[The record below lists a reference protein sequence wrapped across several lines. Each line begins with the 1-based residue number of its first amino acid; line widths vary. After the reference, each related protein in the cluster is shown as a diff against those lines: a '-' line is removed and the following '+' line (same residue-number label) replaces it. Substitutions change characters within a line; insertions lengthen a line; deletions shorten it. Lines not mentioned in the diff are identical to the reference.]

1 MRTQKGFTL
10 VEVAIVLVII
20 GLLLGGVLK
29 GQALIGSA
37 KTNGVIKKMQSLQA
51 AYYAFQDK
59 YGAVPGDMS
68 DASAVVSAEA
78 TDCST
83 NCDNGRIDGW
93 QNSSMALN
101 NLSAAGLYS
110 GPFSNSESTSRPDS
124 SNALDNAFGGAM
136 FMRRWN
142 RVATTGSRQ
151 FHTAVWTGDNMPAEV
166 LAEIDRKIDDGM
178 PQTGTF
184 RASWPDDTGNRCF
197 DASNNSWAIDGENC
211 GGALLF

>member
-10 VEVAIVLVII
+10 IEIAIVLVII
-20 GLLLGGVLK
+20 GLLIGGVLQ
-29 GQALIGSA
+29 GQALISSA
-37 KTNGVIKKMQSLQA
+37 KTNGVIKKLQSLQA
-51 AYYAFQDK
+51 AYYSFQDK

-68 DASAVVSAEA
+68 NASSVVSTSA

-93 QNSSMALN
+93 QNASMALN

-110 GPFSNSESTSRPDS
+110 GSFAATESTSAPTVTD
-124 SNALDNAFGGAM
+124 APDNAYGGAM

-151 FHTAVWTGDNMPAEV
+151 FHTAVWTGANMPASV
-166 LAEIDRKIDDGM
+166 LAEIDRKIDDGL

-184 RASWPDDTGNRCF
+184 RASWPDDRGNRCF
-197 DASNNSWAIDGENC
+197 DASSNSWDLDGTNC